1 MLNHLT
7 NILASTPTTAKPGAF
22 TTTGQMMAA
31 LGVLLLCFTMLSL
44 LRRRIRRQTQQSGQN
59 VQERIKA
66 VRDQA
71 VGRSGSGTTSP
82 HVSAAARASV
92 QSVMADAEELTR
104 RLAALLDN
112 KAAAIEVLIDRA
124 SEAAHR
130 LEQANASAHA
140 PVRHASPSPLPD
152 PVADEVYTLAD
163 QGMTALDI
171 ARELDEPT
179 GKIELMLALRQPNP
193 APTAPSE

>member
-1 MLNHLT
+1 MLTHLT
-7 NILASTPTTAKPGAF
+7 NILASTSTAKPGAF
-22 TTTGQMMAA
+22 TTTGQMLAA

-44 LRRRIRRQTQQSGQN
+44 LRRRIRSQTQQRGQS
-59 VQERIKA
+59 VQERIKS

-71 VGRSGSGTTSP
+71 IGRSKDAAPSP
-82 HVSAAARASV
+82 HVSAAAKASV
-92 QSVMADAEELTR
+92 ESVMADAEELTR

-124 SEAAHR
+124 NEAAHR
-130 LEQANASAHA
+130 LEQANASSHA
-140 PVRHASPSPLPD
+140 PARHASPSPLPD

-179 GKIELMLALRQPNP
+179 GKIELMLALRQPK
-193 APTAPSE
+193 PTISNE